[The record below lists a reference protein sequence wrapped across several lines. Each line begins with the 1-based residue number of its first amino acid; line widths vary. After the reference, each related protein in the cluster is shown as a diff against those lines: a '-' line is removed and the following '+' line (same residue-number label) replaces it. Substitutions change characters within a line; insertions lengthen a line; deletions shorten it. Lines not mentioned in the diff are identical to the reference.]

1 MKSSREERLQ
11 ARLRQAWVEARTL
24 VAERM
29 RVLEAAVS
37 AANLGALGQEQRSSA
52 IAAAHKLAGSL
63 GVFGLREASFCARN
77 IEEQFHAG
85 CRDAGTLARMVQRLQ
100 QQLRKYEDAGQD

>member
-1 MKSSREERLQ
+1 MKPAREERLQ

-29 RVLEAAVS
+29 TVLEVAVS
-37 AANLGALGQEQRSSA
+37 AANSGALGQEQRSSA

-63 GVFGLREASFCARN
+63 GVFGLREASICARN
-77 IEEQFHAG
+77 IEEQFCAG
-85 CRDAGTLARMVQRLQ
+85 RSDAGALARTVQRLQ
-100 QQLRKYEDAGQD
+100 QLLRNYEDAG

>member
-1 MKSSREERLQ
+1 MKPAREERLQ

-29 RVLEAAVS
+29 RVLEVAVS
-37 AANLGALGQEQRSSA
+37 AANSGALGQEQRSSA

-77 IEEQFHAG
+77 IEEQFYAG
-85 CRDAGTLARMVQRLQ
+85 CCDAGTLALMLQRLQ
-100 QQLRKYEDAGQD
+100 QLLRNYEDAG